1 MRVWFF
7 PSSLARFQNLLSRP
21 KGGQMGRK
29 RWGGKRVSGV
39 GVWLP
44 PTETSPF
51 HCQNTD
57 PLIWAVP
64 KSPRA
69 SSGLDLRK
77 LPPWLVGREVKGWLS
92 EQQ

>member
-7 PSSLARFQNLLSRP
+7 PSSLARFQNLSRP

-39 GVWLP
+39 GVGLL

-51 HCQNTD
+51 HCPNTD
-57 PLIWAVP
+57 PLNWAVP
-64 KSPRA
+64 ESPRA

-77 LPPWLVGREVKGWLS
+77 LPPAGGEGGDGVAG
-92 EQQ
+92 